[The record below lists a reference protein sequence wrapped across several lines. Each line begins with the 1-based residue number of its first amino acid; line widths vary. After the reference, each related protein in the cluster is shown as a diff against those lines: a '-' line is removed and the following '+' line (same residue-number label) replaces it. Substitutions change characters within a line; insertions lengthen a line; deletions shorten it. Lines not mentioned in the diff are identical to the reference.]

1 MDNRILKLS
10 SLWHLNLVYLELW
23 QGDKIYKLLSPKAIL
38 KCSSFKETNP
48 CHINMSQIIDKEL
61 MHGQKIQQAFK
72 ADASY

>member
-1 MDNRILKLS
+1 
-10 SLWHLNLVYLELW
+10 LELW

-48 CHINMSQIIDKEL
+48 CHINMSQMIEKGIKCME
-61 MHGQKIQQAFK
+61 KKQQAFK